1 MRKKTA
7 FLLVLVFALFLLVSC
22 ANEQTAGKNSELEN
36 FLNQDDQVIEK
47 IKNQPIGA
55 TGPRLVY
62 AYDQYA
68 VILNFNGILI
78 YDFDQQAILH
88 TIDNLS
94 LGLNKMQGSDY
105 TSVKS
110 NRNELAFG
118 NESDIDH
125 SAYVY
130 HLQKNELHKANKK
143 ELEEFKEVKE
153 VDQELLNSIL
163 TDGHTGNAVYNEDG
177 NIVLLTYRYEDGADG
192 WALSIL
198 EKDRLKPIQQVKVFQ

>member
-1 MRKKTA
+1 MIKS
-7 FLLVLVFALFLLVSC
+7 L
-22 ANEQTAGKNSELEN
+22 KN
-36 FLNQDDQVIEK
+36 
-47 IKNQPIGA
+47 KNQPIGA